1 MPNMPELKSE
11 LEQQRDEL
19 RVKLHLGSME
29 LKQQWE
35 DLESKWESFSAKARL
50 EETSQDVSEAL
61 SLLGDEIKS
70 GYEKIKAALD

>member
-70 GYEKIKAALD
+70 GYEKIKAALE